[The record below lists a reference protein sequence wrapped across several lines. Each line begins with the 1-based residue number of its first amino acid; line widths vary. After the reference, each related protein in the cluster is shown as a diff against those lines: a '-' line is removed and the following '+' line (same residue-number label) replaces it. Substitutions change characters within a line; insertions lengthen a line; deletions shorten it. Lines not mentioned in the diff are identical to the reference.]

1 MACAEDL
8 VSFLATC
15 LADQS
20 VGGLNK
26 RMWALEKDKLTLTL
40 DSVTGEVDSV
50 TIATTSPATLLKTFT
65 GKQFT
70 HNGALTG
77 EVNTNVNTIKQDLNM
92 VLNYFSQEQ
101 RAAIDALF
109 KSDECIFFVETNA
122 EQVECWGYEY
132 GLKASALT
140 GATGTAL
147 ADSRAVTVT
156 MTGSQKTMPK
166 VCNFG
171 ADLAANIA
179 YLNNLAGI

>member
-8 VSFLATC
+8 VSLETSC
-15 LADQS
+15 EADQS

-40 DSVTGEVDSV
+40 DVDGQVDTV
-50 TIATTSPATLLKTFT
+50 TIATTSPVTLLKTFT

-92 VLNYFSQEQ
+92 VLNYFTQPQ

-122 EQVECWGYEY
+122 EQIECWGYEY

-156 MTGSQKTMPK
+156 MSGSQKTMPK
-166 VCNFG
+166 VCDFG

>member
-8 VSFLATC
+8 VSLETSC

-26 RMWALEKDKLTLTL
+26 RMYALEKDKLTLTL
-40 DSVTGEVDSV
+40 NGDGEVDTV
-50 TIATTSPATLLKTFT
+50 TITTTSPVTLLKTFT

-132 GLKASALT
+132 GLKSSALT

-156 MTGSQKTMPK
+156 MSGSQKTMPK